1 MGILHPGEQ
10 NFHPAKCSTIFN
22 RSNIW
27 EQAPREIERT
37 WKRSLVCADPN
48 TMFKSTDSIYNSY
61 LSIVLPSFQII
72 EVTYHGSKQPGI
84 SSPAEK
90 N

>member
-1 MGILHPGEQ
+1 M
-10 NFHPAKCSTIFN
+10 
-22 RSNIW
+22 
-27 EQAPREIERT
+27 
-37 WKRSLVCADPN
+37 
-48 TMFKSTDSIYNSY
+48 YNSY

-90 N
+90 KIKLFRES